1 MYNTS
6 GLLAPESRG
15 SEIAFTT
22 WVQNT
27 YDEQGRIKS
36 TYGRVRG
43 IWLNLLTQT
52 IPIKLMRNISTMI
65 TGLTLLIIF

>member
-1 MYNTS
+1 VYNTS
-6 GLLAPESRG
+6 GLLAPELRG
-15 SEIAFTT
+15 SKIAFTT